1 MVNALSPDGHALLA
15 LAGGRLIPSWNAADP
30 NPCAWH
36 GVSCR
41 ASDSRVVSVSLSGTF
56 LHTFIP
62 AEAVGSPELM
72 SELRVLNLSSCNL
85 TGPIPPELGNASHLE
100 VLDLSSNLLSG
111 PVPPFVG
118 GFASLATLDLS
129 NNRLRGAIPRS
140 FTGLLALTG
149 LNLSYNN
156 LSGRIPHGPPGMSRG
171 AYEGNPL
178 LCGPPLPVPC
188 APRADGHMDK
198 KVVAALVIGAL
209 AVSVV
214 ALAICAA
221 LAHQL
226 NWGRGDAAGL
236 PSSSSSKKK
245 KKKKM
250 TMMTRDLILGG
261 SGDETHDDIGDG
273 KLMRFEGGEHLGVD
287 DVLNAPGEVLGK
299 TSYGTVYKAKLGGGA
314 SMIALRLLRED
325 TVKEKD
331 EFMLGIRHLGQ
342 IRHPNVASLLAYYAG
357 PKGEKL
363 LVYNYLSR
371 GSLFDL
377 LYSKWINKS
386 VTKCTSKCR
395 ANP

>member
-1 MVNALSPDGHALLA
+1 
-15 LAGGRLIPSWNAADP
+15 
-30 NPCAWH
+30 
-36 GVSCR
+36 
-41 ASDSRVVSVSLSGTF
+41 
-56 LHTFIP
+56 
-62 AEAVGSPELM
+62 
-72 SELRVLNLSSCNL
+72 
-85 TGPIPPELGNASHLE
+85 
-100 VLDLSSNLLSG
+100 
-111 PVPPFVG
+111 
-118 GFASLATLDLS
+118 
-129 NNRLRGAIPRS
+129 
-140 FTGLLALTG
+140 
-149 LNLSYNN
+149 
-156 LSGRIPHGPPGMSRG
+156 
-171 AYEGNPL
+171 
-178 LCGPPLPVPC
+178 
-188 APRADGHMDK
+188 
-198 KVVAALVIGAL
+198 
-209 AVSVV
+209 
-214 ALAICAA
+214 
-221 LAHQL
+221 
-226 NWGRGDAAGL
+226 
-236 PSSSSSKKK
+236 
-245 KKKKM
+245 M

-273 KLMRFEGGEHLGVD
+273 KLVRFEGGEHLGVD

-395 ANP
+395 VNP